1 MAFDTFSPGKWGT
14 NRYRSGGV
22 GGAASLVNVAAA
34 LQNITRN
41 RPDYQGIGDTNITN
55 RANLRNEVRR
65 INSGLIAQK
74 IQGKAEVRRSDDLLA
89 AHEKGMSKVKD
100 AQQGSAWK
108 EVLGAGLGL
117 LGGFI
122 L

>member
-14 NRYRSGGV
+14 NRYRSSGV
-22 GGAASLVNVAAA
+22 GGAGSLVNVAAA

-74 IQGKAEVRRSDDLLA
+74 IQGKAEVRRSDELLA